1 MNKSNHKSL
10 DLHGKTH
17 SEAEVLIDEFII
29 KNIDKLPIEVITGN
43 SVIMQN
49 ILKSIIENHNLRMV
63 PSHPDNLGSYI
74 ITEQL

>member
-1 MNKSNHKSL
+1 MEEL
-10 DLHGKTH
+10 DLHKISH
-17 SEAEVLIDEFII
+17 DQARIIIEEFVI
-29 KNIDKLPIEVITGN
+29 KNYKKLPVQVITGN